1 MLDLKSQNFQQTQV
15 VISLTLD
22 LAIFKFFYVSS
33 GKGNKSTIKQM
44 RLHQTKSFHVRKETS
59 NKTKGKLPKRRI
71 FANDVSSK
79 GLISKIY
86 RGLIH
91 INIERKKKSDFK
103 MVSGTFPVI
112 QWLGIRI
119 PVQGTWFQSL
129 VRELRSHRLQGN

>member
-1 MLDLKSQNFQQTQV
+1 M
-15 VISLTLD
+15 D
-22 LAIFKFFYVSS
+22 LAIFKIFYVSS

-59 NKTKGKLPKRRI
+59 NKTKGKLPNRRI

-91 INIERKKKSDFK
+91 LNIERKKK
-103 MVSGTFPVI
+103 I
-112 QWLGIRI
+112 
-119 PVQGTWFQSL
+119 
-129 VRELRSHRLQGN
+129 